1 VLRAIILGIVQ
12 GLTEFL
18 PISSSAHLSIVPR
31 LLGYATPTLSFE
43 VLLHFGTLAAVVAY
57 FARDLWAFLLSLV
70 APGRLGPQETRTR
83 RRMLGLL
90 ALASVPAAVVGFLL
104 QDWADQQTARPLR
117 AAVWLMLTTAIMI
130 AAELYDR
137 ARRTRPAPA
146 TAPGELEGGEPLRG
160 EVEGGEP
167 LRGEV
172 DPEDAATRA
181 GLWTAGG
188 IRSGGRLGSP
198 SGGPGSG
205 GPGLGAPGSGAGAR
219 GAAGPDPPGGVG
231 GAAAGSGMS
240 RAGYA
245 GGRGRVD
252 GGRVGRAARRA
263 GGGAPATAEE
273 ELDRLPLPKAVGI
286 GLGQALALIPGTS
299 RSGITISVGLF
310 EGVSREAAARF
321 SFLLSIPAILG
332 AGILKLDELGGATET
347 PLELVAG
354 TLAAAVSGFLAVSFL
369 IRLLRTRTLWPFIW
383 YRLVAGALFVL
394 LLSTVRS

>member
-31 LLGYATPTLSFE
+31 LLGYAAPTLAFE

-57 FARDLWAFLLSLV
+57 FARDLWAFLLCLV

-83 RRMLGLL
+83 RRLLGLL

-117 AAVWLMLTTAIMI
+117 ASVWLVLTTVIMI

-137 ARRTRPAPA
+137 ARRSRGGP
-146 TAPGELEGGEPLRG
+146 EGGE
-160 EVEGGEP
+160 
-167 LRGEV
+167 
-172 DPEDAATRA
+172 AAPA
-181 GLWTAGG
+181 GVWTAGDA
-188 IRSGGRLGSP
+188 RSGGRLGSP
-198 SGGPGSG
+198 SGGPGG
-205 GPGLGAPGSGAGAR
+205 
-219 GAAGPDPPGGVG
+219 
-231 GAAAGSGMS
+231 AGSGS
-240 RAGYA
+240 DLRGIHEA
-245 GGRGRVD
+245 GGVRSEGGTGDVRGAGRVH
-252 GGRVGRAARRA
+252 
-263 GGGAPATAEE
+263 GGGGPVSAER
-273 ELDRLPLPKAVGI
+273 ELDRLPVAKATGI
-286 GLGQALALIPGTS
+286 GLGQALALVPGTS

-332 AGILKLDELGGATET
+332 AGILKLDDLAGATET
-347 PLELVAG
+347 PAQLVAG
-354 TLAAAVSGFLAVSFL
+354 TLAAAISGFLAVSFL

>member
-130 AAELYDR
+130 AAELDDR
-137 ARRTRPAPA
+137 ARRARPAPA

-172 DPEDAATRA
+172 DSEDAATRA

-188 IRSGGRLGSP
+188 TRSGGRLGSP

-205 GPGLGAPGSGAGAR
+205 GPGLGAPGSGEGAR
-219 GAAGPDPPGGVG
+219 GAAGADPPGGVG
-231 GAAAGSGMS
+231 GAAAGNGMS

-245 GGRGRVD
+245 GGR
-252 GGRVGRAARRA
+252 GRVGRAARRA